1 MTVFGISLFIM
12 KRVNM
17 RAMQLGKNSM
27 DITMDNKHWIY
38 ASICTVIFIVFYLIV
53 AREFKDIENEHDQEL
68 D

>member
-27 DITMDNKHWIY
+27 DIPMDNKHWIY